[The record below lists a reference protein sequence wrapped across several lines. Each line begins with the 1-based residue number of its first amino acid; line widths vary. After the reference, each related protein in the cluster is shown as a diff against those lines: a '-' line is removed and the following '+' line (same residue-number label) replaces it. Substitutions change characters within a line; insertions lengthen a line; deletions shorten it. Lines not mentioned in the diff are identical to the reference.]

1 MSLWKKLAPP
11 DNLHYWSLGLLYLAN
26 GKAEVQLGMIN
37 LQITLH
43 KKDLIL

>member
-1 MSLWKKLAPP
+1 MSLWKKLAPL

-43 KKDLIL
+43 KTDFIL